1 MREGEEEG
9 VRDREGGRGG
19 RDRESLKEA
28 VKRRGEEEGGARRDI
43 HRLVPLLLRKPSSET
58 LITPTSSLLIPHV
71 SLNSTGVEK
80 KIAVC
85 VGERPLLLMRGM
97 RRRTPTLFV
106 PCPLSIVP
114 LLTNLRPSLILS
126 LSLSLSLSLA
136 PRSTSTVFRV
146 IVCVLKNPPPA
157 PPPLPPHTNAD
168 NLNHF
173 MQGLGVRG

>member
-1 MREGEEEG
+1 VREGEEEG

-126 LSLSLSLSLA
+126 LSLSLSLS
-136 PRSTSTVFRV
+136 R
-146 IVCVLKNPPPA
+146 
-157 PPPLPPHTNAD
+157 PPLNVHRIPSYCVRVEKSAACSSSSPPSHQRRQSKSFYA
-168 NLNHF
+168 
-173 MQGLGVRG
+173 GVRG